1 MRKAGQGNNLARL
14 KILVLKVFSN
24 DFATVD
30 FREGLCYVLC
40 GNKTNPPVRA
50 SFEYLAAHPHCNTS
64 VYCNEDEPQSFP
76 KSAPYGCVA
85 TASGGFV
92 LLPHSSLP
100 EKAKSG
106 GEEHNSKNGKE
117 SESAEG
123 KRKRRGKAAADPE
136 RISGDGSA
144 PRRAFR
150 RANVFPAI
158 VILHSESK
166 RLSGRFARG
175 SVCAWSAPARGRSLK
190 LSRGG
195 PFRGFG

>member
-1 MRKAGQGNNLARL
+1 MRKAGQSNNLARL

-100 EKAKSG
+100 EKAKFGEGKSIIRKNRKHGKVRNRKAQKESVSG
-106 GEEHNSKNGKE
+106 GE
-117 SESAEG
+117 
-123 KRKRRGKAAADPE
+123 KRQP
-136 RISGDGSA
+136 IPSGLAGTA
-144 PRRAFR
+144 PL
-150 RANVFPAI
+150 PA
-158 VILHSESK
+158 VLFVPQTS
-166 RLSGRFARG
+166 FMF
-175 SVCAWSAPARGRSLK
+175 SLLLCDKK
-190 LSRGG
+190 LSS
-195 PFRGFG
+195 